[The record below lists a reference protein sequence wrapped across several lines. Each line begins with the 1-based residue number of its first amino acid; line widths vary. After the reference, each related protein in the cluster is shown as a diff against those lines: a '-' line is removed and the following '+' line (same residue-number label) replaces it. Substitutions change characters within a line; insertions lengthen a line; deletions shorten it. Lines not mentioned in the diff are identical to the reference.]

1 MIPGKHY
8 TPEIILGIAWRRKWL
23 IAVPAVLI
31 AAIACVVTHYLPN
44 RYHSDSLILVVPQR
58 VPESYVRSAVTT
70 RIDDRLQAISQQILS
85 RTRLESI
92 IQEFNLYADRRK
104 IDLMEDIVERMRK
117 DIDVD
122 IVKGDAFRVGFTA
135 DDPRVAMRVT
145 ERVAAF
151 FIDESLKD
159 REMLAD
165 NTNQF
170 LESQLEEARRKLV
183 EEEKQLEEYRRK
195 HDGQLPTQL
204 DANMQ
209 GLHNTEMQLQALVD
223 SLNRD
228 RDRRMALEQQIAD
241 ASMAGSS
248 DVPAAR
254 PLGAVT
260 DDSAPVGTAADQLR
274 AAQALLQGL
283 LLRLKPQHPDVLR
296 QKRIVAELQRRA
308 DAEAGAAPV
317 STAPRLTP
325 AELMRQNRLRDA
337 KAEKATIDR
346 QINAKNAEE
355 GRLRGV
361 LASYQQRIEAAP
373 AREAELS
380 ELTRDYDTFQQNYR
394 SLLVKKQDSQISAN
408 LERRQIGEQFKIL
421 DPARLPEKPSSPDR
435 PKLYA
440 IGILAALAIGLACAA
455 VAEYRDRTLRS
466 EEDVKLVLNL
476 FVLATVPVLEPAR
489 PSGRG
494 RRVLAGSMT
503 AIVGLAGVGAL
514 AWKLLR

>member
-8 TPEIILGIAWRRKWL
+8 TPEMILGIAWRRKWL

-31 AAIACVVTHYLPN
+31 ATIACLVTHYLPN
-44 RYHSDSLILVVPQR
+44 RYHSDSLLLVVPQR

-104 IDLMEDIVERMRK
+104 VDLMEDIVERMRR

-145 ERVAAF
+145 EKVAAF
-151 FIDESLKD
+151 FIDENIKD
-159 REMLAD
+159 REMLAE

-183 EEEKQLEEYRRK
+183 ENEKQLEEYRRK

-209 GLHNTEMQLQALVD
+209 GLHNTEMQLQALID

-228 RDRRMALEQQIAD
+228 RDRRLALERQVAD
-241 ASMAGSS
+241 ASVTGSL
-248 DVPAAR
+248 DAPAPR
-254 PLGAVT
+254 PSGAAT
-260 DDSAPVGTAADQLR
+260 EDGASAGTAADQLQS
-274 AAQALLQGL
+274 AQAILRGL
-283 LLRLKPQHPDVLR
+283 MLRLKPQHPDVLR

-308 DAEAGAAPV
+308 DVEAGAAPV
-317 STAPRLTP
+317 STAVPLTP
-325 AELMRQNRLRDA
+325 GETMRQNRLRDA
-337 KAEKATIDR
+337 KGEMENIDR
-346 QINAKNAEE
+346 QITAKNAEE
-355 GRLRGV
+355 KRLRGV
-361 LASYQQRIEAAP
+361 LATYQERIEAEP

-380 ELTRDYDTFQQNYR
+380 GLTRDYETLQQQYR
-394 SLLVKKQDSQISAN
+394 SLLSKKQESQIAAN

-421 DPARLPEKPSSPDR
+421 DQARLPEKPSSPDR
-435 PKLYA
+435 PKLYVM
-440 IGILAALAIGLACAA
+440 GIVAALAIGLACAA
-455 VAEYRDRTLRS
+455 FAEYRDRSLRS
-466 EEDVKLVLNL
+466 EEDVKLVLGL
-476 FVLATVPVLEPAR
+476 FVLATVPVLEPA
-489 PSGRG
+489 PSSGRWG
-494 RRVLAGSMT
+494 RVAGAST
-503 AIVGLAGVGAL
+503 AVVVLAGVGAL
-514 AWKLLR
+514 AWKLLGY